1 MPLKHITTQNHTMD
15 NHHAFRTNKLPENR
29 TRVQNPVNHYEVTM
43 DTVRTQN
50 PGDYRGIPSCMDK
63 INSSRESIVTPIE
76 KTNLNTYHTI
86 V

>member
-1 MPLKHITTQNHTMD
+1 MKMD
-15 NHHAFRTNKLPENR
+15 NHHSFTARISQDYR
-29 TRVQNPVNHYEVTM
+29 TRVQNPVNHYGVTM

-50 PGDYRGIPSCMDK
+50 PGDYSGIPSCMDK
-63 INSSRESIVTPIE
+63 TNSSRESIVTPVE